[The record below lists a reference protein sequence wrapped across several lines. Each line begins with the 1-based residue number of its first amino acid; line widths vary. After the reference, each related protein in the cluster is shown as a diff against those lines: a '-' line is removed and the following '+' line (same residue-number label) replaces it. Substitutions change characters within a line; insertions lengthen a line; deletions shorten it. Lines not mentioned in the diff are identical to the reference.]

1 MRITV
6 LCFAELAESLGTG
19 SMSIELEH
27 GADVERALAH
37 LAAAHPAIE
46 ARHTTLA
53 IAVNERYAT
62 RTQVLDDG
70 DTVALIGPVSGG

>member
-6 LCFAELAESLGTG
+6 LCFAELAEALGTG
-19 SMSIELEH
+19 SLSIELEH
-27 GADVERALAH
+27 GADVQQVLAD
-37 LAAAHPAIE
+37 LASAHPAIE
-46 ARHTTLA
+46 TRLATLA
-53 IAVNERYAT
+53 VAVNDRYAT